1 MLFCAIWNTKFL
13 NPVRIQKL
21 LIYQRFYFTHF
32 LGWGTNW
39 GSWDFC
45 TLSPTSF
52 TSRYLVNSQL
62 IFHEIYIYKLY
73 TLYPKVYAISSNIL
87 LEKFFFIK
95 VYEVLITFRKRGFAA
110 YGIYTAGKTFLIF
123 LRENILIKF
132 FHNIFTGISSCRGNF
147 FSKTYVIT
155 LFFTFHQNCMFWYWY
170 LPKMTIILIWIKFHM
185 YLLREVY
192 LHRNSVYQFSFI
204 LT

>member
-32 LGWGTNW
+32 SGWWTNW

-73 TLYPKVYAISSNIL
+73 TLYPKGYAISSNIL

-123 LRENILIKF
+123 LRRKNILIKF
-132 FHNIFTGISSCRGNF
+132 FLLKYIYRSGKVVRKVIFFMS
-147 FSKTYVIT
+147 
-155 LFFTFHQNCMFWYWY
+155 
-170 LPKMTIILIWIKFHM
+170 
-185 YLLREVY
+185 
-192 LHRNSVYQFSFI
+192 
-204 LT
+204 

>member
-1 MLFCAIWNTKFL
+1 MYKWILNKREYHRLARHLPAKPAQDIPFCSISPFFSIFTYTWFGTKFL

-21 LIYQRFYFTHF
+21 LIYQRFYSTHF

-73 TLYPKVYAISSNIL
+73 TLYPKGYAISSNIL
-87 LEKFFFIK
+87 LEKFF
-95 VYEVLITFRKRGFAA
+95 L
-110 YGIYTAGKTFLIF
+110 
-123 LRENILIKF
+123 
-132 FHNIFTGISSCRGNF
+132 
-147 FSKTYVIT
+147 
-155 LFFTFHQNCMFWYWY
+155 
-170 LPKMTIILIWIKFHM
+170 
-185 YLLREVY
+185 
-192 LHRNSVYQFSFI
+192 
-204 LT
+204 